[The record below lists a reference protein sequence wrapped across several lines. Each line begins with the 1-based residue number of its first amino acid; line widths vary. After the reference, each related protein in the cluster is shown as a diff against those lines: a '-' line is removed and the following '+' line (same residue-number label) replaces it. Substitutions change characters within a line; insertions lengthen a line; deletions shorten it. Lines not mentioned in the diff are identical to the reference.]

1 MDLIGLVV
9 LNRENLTLGTV
20 IDLISTGPQTVLVLT
35 RLESGKLI
43 ETMIPFVSAYID
55 SVDLKEKN
63 IRVDWGVD
71 Y

>member
-35 RLESGKLI
+35 RLENGKLI